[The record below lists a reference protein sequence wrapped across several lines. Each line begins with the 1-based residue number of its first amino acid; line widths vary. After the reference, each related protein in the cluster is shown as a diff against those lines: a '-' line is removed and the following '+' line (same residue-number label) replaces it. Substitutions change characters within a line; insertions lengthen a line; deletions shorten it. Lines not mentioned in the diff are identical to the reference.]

1 MASRPAS
8 RWHVTCNGS
17 SPTANPSLRSDRAG
31 FSGLLRAMKTC
42 WTRLS
47 KANSQARPAERMLV
61 EIGLMD
67 VYRTGSQPPGGHAS
81 ILACAK
87 HSSGASRH
95 SETPP
100 NEVCG
105 RKIWKV
111 FYLIKNSS
119 DSSKSFDHF
128 SPQKLPKGVL
138 RPSLSF
144 LGLTSA
150 RKCLNGSPSSAK
162 CQKWHVTCT
171 SCTMCTMVIACLH
184 GHVEL
189 DQRAW

>member
-31 FSGLLRAMKTC
+31 FPGLLSAMKTC

-105 RKIWKV
+105 RKTWKV
-111 FYLIKNSS
+111 FYLKFIRFLQIFRPFFFPKVAQRCLEA
-119 DSSKSFDHF
+119 F
-128 SPQKLPKGVL
+128 SILLGSHKCKKVPQWV
-138 RPSLSF
+138 SI
-144 LGLTSA
+144 
-150 RKCLNGSPSSAK
+150 K
-162 CQKWHVTCT
+162 CQMPKMACHMHLVHHVH
-171 SCTMCTMVIACLH
+171 H
-184 GHVEL
+184 GHCML
-189 DQRAW
+189 AWAC